1 MAITVSF
8 YQFKKRINSTI
19 RPDQT
24 PIPGLSP
31 VATYDC
37 ILKAGCGVMSPVI
50 SLDYGISSN
59 PTGMNYAYIADFG
72 RYYYVKEWQWDERL
86 WHVYL
91 EEDVLAS
98 WKTDILN
105 ASCFVLR
112 SSSSYD
118 LYLTD
123 EFYPTK
129 AAALNKVA
137 QASSNPWP
145 ADLSNGYYV
154 VGIINTDSGA
164 VGSVSYYVMT
174 NTQFK
179 AFCSSLM
186 TNTGWLQ
193 VPNDFLNGGMDEKL
207 LRTLFNPIQYV
218 ASVKWFPIAP
228 PTNGSVA
235 DLPYGWWSL
244 TGISASR
251 LDADGVASTSF
262 TIAIPDHPQASTR
275 GEYLNAGPF
284 TKLTLYAGPFGEI
297 PLDGTVYTRNQSI
310 RCDVVVDCVSGIG
323 TMEMNVDI
331 IASYPNTITGTV
343 QAQMGVDIQISQMSV
358 DRLQQAETIITGALD
373 YTAGALS
380 TAASATNVSNLINP
394 VAGGLNAAASG
405 AQTISTGVHAIAN
418 GIRASIPQM
427 ITTGINGSMASYYF
441 RPYVK
446 AECFELVT
454 EDLSDFGR
462 PLAQNKQLST
472 LSGYVLCKDPHVQT
486 YGTVN
491 ETAAVNAYLESGV
504 YLQ

>member
-1 MAITVSF
+1 MSIKVDF
-8 YQFKKRINSTI
+8 YQFKKRVNSTI

-24 PIPGLSP
+24 PIPNLTP
-31 VATYDC
+31 VASYDC
-37 ILKAGCGVMSPVI
+37 ILKAGCGIMSPVI

-86 WHVYL
+86 WHIYL

-98 WKTDILN
+98 FKTDILN
-105 ASCFVLR
+105 SNAFVLR

-118 LYLTD
+118 LNLMD

-129 AAALNKVA
+129 AVAVNKVN

-179 AFCSSLM
+179 TFCSKLM
-186 TNTGWLQ
+186 TNTTWLN
-193 VPNDFLNGGMDEKL
+193 VPNDFLNGGMDENL

-218 ASVKWFPIAP
+218 SSVKWFPVAP
-228 PTNGSVA
+228 PTNGSVSN
-235 DLPYGWWSL
+235 LPYGWWTLS
-244 TGISASR
+244 GVSASK

-262 TIAIPDHPQASTR
+262 TIAIPDHPQASSR
-275 GEYLNAGPF
+275 GEYLNAAPY
-284 TKLTLYAGPFGEI
+284 TRLTLYAGPFGEI

-310 RCDVVVDCVSGIG
+310 RCDIAIDCISGIG

-331 IASYPNTITGTV
+331 LASYPNTITNMR
-343 QAQMGVDIQISQMSV
+343 QAQIGVDIQISQMSV
-358 DRLQQAETIITGALD
+358 DKLAQAETVITGAAD
-373 YTAGALS
+373 TLS
-380 TAASATNVSNLINP
+380 GTLSAAATATNITNLINP
-394 VAGGLNAAASG
+394 IGGALSAASAG
-405 AQTISTGVHAIAN
+405 AQAVSTGVHAIAN

-427 ITTGINGSMASYYF
+427 LTTGINGSLSSYYY
-441 RPYVK
+441 RPYVQ

-462 PLAQNKQLST
+462 PLAQNKALST
-472 LSGYVLCKDPHVQT
+472 LTGFVLCKDPHVQT

-491 ETAAVNAYLESGV
+491 ETAAVNAYLESGF
-504 YLQ
+504 YIE